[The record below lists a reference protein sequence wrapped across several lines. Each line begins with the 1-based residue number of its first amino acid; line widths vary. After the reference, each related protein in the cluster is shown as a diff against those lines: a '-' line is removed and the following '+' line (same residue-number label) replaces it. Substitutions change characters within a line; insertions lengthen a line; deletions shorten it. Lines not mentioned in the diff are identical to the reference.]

1 MKQTKVLILV
11 FFLFLMSSINAG
23 AVTVTPFDNSDNM
36 AQALL
41 GTGITITETS
51 YSGADAASGYFS
63 DGFSSGLQID
73 KGILLTS
80 GFASNANGNSNTS
93 DGITGDNGLPGST
106 LLNTLIPGYTTYDA
120 TILSIDFQSAGEN
133 AYFNYVFASDEYNE
147 YVNSSYN
154 DVFGFFMNDINYALI
169 PGTDTP
175 VSINNVNN
183 FSNSSYYFDNDNND
197 NPGAFN
203 FEYDGFT
210 SMFTVS
216 INGLTPGETYN
227 LKLAIADA
235 GDNILDSGV
244 FIQGGSFSNTI
255 DPVPEPSTFI
265 LFGLGILGFCSM
277 IRKRQN

>member
-1 MKQTKVLILV
+1 MKQIKL
-11 FFLFLMSSINAG
+11 FLFVFLLCFMFSLNAG

-41 GTGITITETS
+41 GTGITITGTS
-51 YSGADAASGYFS
+51 YTGASGASGYFS

-235 GDNILDSGV
+235 GDNVLDSGV
-244 FIQGGSFSNTI
+244 FIQGGSFSNTT